1 MGLIVVVAEPNDE
14 DWKSIADGIRQQS
27 PDASILRVKD
37 GEQAVRFL
45 FHRGLLTE
53 HPETPNLVVLATNLS
68 IVSTEA
74 VIARIREHPR
84 TEKTPVVVVRKESIR
99 DPDDALEAQARFD
112 LQHPVLIVGIEKVR
126 RAIEEAVERLCHTAR
141 SVGSSQT
148 AAVDSASG

>member
-14 DWKSIADGIRQQS
+14 DWESIADGIRQQS

-53 HPETPNLVVLATNLS
+53 NPETPDLVVLATNLP

-74 VIARIREHPR
+74 VITRIREHPR
-84 TEKTPVVVVRKESIR
+84 TEKTPVVVVWEESRR
-99 DPDDALEAQARFD
+99 DPDDALETEDRFD
-112 LQHPVLIVGIEKVR
+112 LQHPLLIVGTEQLT
-126 RAIEEAVERLCHTAR
+126 RAIEDAVERLCHT
-141 SVGSSQT
+141 SLTVGGRQT
-148 AAVDSASG
+148 ATMDSASG

>member
-1 MGLIVVVAEPNDE
+1 MGLSVVVAEPNDE
-14 DWKSIADGIRQQS
+14 NWKSIADGIRRQS

-53 HPETPNLVVLATNLS
+53 DPETPNLVVLATSLT
-68 IVSTEA
+68 IISTQA
-74 VIARIREHPR
+74 VITRIREHPR
-84 TEKTPVVVVRKESIR
+84 TEKTPVVVVWKEAIR
-99 DPDDALEAQARFD
+99 DPGEALDAQGRFD
-112 LQHPVLIVGIEKVR
+112 HQHPVLIVGVEKLR

-141 SVGSSQT
+141 SVRSDQS